1 MACFPYM
8 ILLPP
13 GQNKSKGVC
22 ILAKKK
28 PQWKPDRLH
37 EGREDYYIDVD
48 RMMNEGMAGGTV
60 NWEHDHPSVDF
71 YHDVLQL
78 ETKPRE
84 T

>member
-1 MACFPYM
+1 M
-8 ILLPP
+8 
-13 GQNKSKGVC
+13 G
-22 ILAKKK
+22 KK
-28 PQWKPDRLH
+28 PQWKPDLLH

-71 YHDVLQL
+71 YHDVVQL
-78 ETKPRE
+78 ETEPRG

>member
-1 MACFPYM
+1 M
-8 ILLPP
+8 
-13 GQNKSKGVC
+13 G
-22 ILAKKK
+22 KK
-28 PQWKPDRLH
+28 PLVKPDIEH
-37 EGREDYYIDVD
+37 EGRAEYYLDVD

-71 YHDVLQL
+71 YHDVVQL